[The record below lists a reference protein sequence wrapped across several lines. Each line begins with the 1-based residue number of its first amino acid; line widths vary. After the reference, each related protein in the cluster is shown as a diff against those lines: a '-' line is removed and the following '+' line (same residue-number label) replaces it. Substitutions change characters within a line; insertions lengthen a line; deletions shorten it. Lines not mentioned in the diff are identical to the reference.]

1 MRKSLWMPVLVAL
14 AAVSLS
20 GHVLAQVE
28 SPEAYPSKPVRV
40 IIPFAPGGSTD
51 IIGRIA
57 VELLGRELGQPFV
70 PVNVGGAGGTVGA
83 IQVARAK
90 PDGYT
95 LLLGTGGTIIN
106 NPQISKDIGY
116 DALKDFQ
123 PISALWTQPSVVAVR
138 KDSPYATLQQLIA
151 EAKRRPA
158 ALNYGSSGMG
168 SVSHLSTE
176 FMAMLAAIKMT
187 HIPYKGGGQVMTDL
201 MAGILD
207 VAVLP
212 VSTVL
217 GSGERLVGLAVSAPR
232 RSGLAPNVPTAAEA
246 GLPGFFY
253 GSWGG
258 LFAPTGLSSRI
269 ADRLSGAIAKALSQD
284 TVKKRFAEQGVDAEF
299 SSPAEYRAD
308 IAAEYKR
315 VGQLIQTIGLKQ

>member
-1 MRKSLWMPVLVAL
+1 MRKPFWMSVVAVL
-14 AAVSLS
+14 AAMTLS
-20 GHVLAQVE
+20 GHVQAQAE
-28 SPEAYPSKPVRV
+28 SPESYPSKPVRV

-51 IIGRIA
+51 IIGRLA
-57 VELLGRELGQPFV
+57 LEQLGRELGQPFV

-83 IQVARAK
+83 IQAARAK

-106 NPQISKDIGY
+106 NPQISRNIGY

-123 PISALWTQPSVVAVR
+123 PISALWTQPSIVAVR
-138 KDSPYATLQQLIA
+138 KDSPYGTLQRLLA
-151 EAKRRPA
+151 EAKRRPG
-158 ALNYGSSGMG
+158 ALNYGSSGVG

-176 FMAMLAAIKMT
+176 YMAMVAGIKMT

-201 MAGILD
+201 MAGVLD

-217 GSGERLVGLAVSAPR
+217 GSGDRLLSLAVAAPR
-232 RSGLAPNVPTAAEA
+232 RTSLAPHVPTAAEA
-246 GLPGFFY
+246 GLLGFAY
-253 GSWGG
+253 ASWGG
-258 LFAPTGLSSRI
+258 LFAPTGLSPRI

-284 TVKKRFAEQGVDAEF
+284 AVKKRFVEQGADPEF
-299 SSPAEYRAD
+299 STPAVYRSE

-315 VGQLIQTIGLKQ
+315 VGQLIQSIGLKE